1 MKPPEQSMA
10 FTLLQISM
18 LILGLA
24 VCAYWAFGDY
34 LKAYNTQQDRIMF
47 QKTYEVVLECRQ
59 KVSESNA
66 SHGNH
71 YSDPDKICGQVPSFI
86 DSAA

>member
-1 MKPPEQSMA
+1 MA
-10 FTLLQISM
+10 FMLLQISM
-18 LILGLA
+18 LIVGLA

-47 QKTYEVVLECRQ
+47 QHTYEVVLECRQ

-66 SHGNH
+66 IPSHSS
-71 YSDPDKICGQVPSFI
+71 YDPDKICGQVPSFI
-86 DSAA
+86 DSVAR